1 MTQVV
6 ESDMRQL
13 CTPQEGRAE
22 LPEIG
27 GIDEFTAFARKHKV
41 LILLETTR
49 FQLLLLCLPRTVASE
64 GFYGPLSEP
73 HGGSVGSSSSSDF

>member
-6 ESDMRQL
+6 KSDMRQL

-41 LILLETTR
+41 LILVETTR
-49 FQLLLLCLPRTVASE
+49 FQLLLCLPRTVVSE
-64 GFYGPLSEP
+64 GFYDPLSEP